1 MKLFAL
7 LGALALACLCLIITP
22 FAAAYAQ
29 AVAVATPDT
38 TISAL
43 PWIKVIEPY
52 LLTAFSV
59 IVTAIIGWVAALIQR
74 STGITIEQKYR
85 DSLHSALVTGISA
98 GLTKLDARA
107 ADVSI
112 DTKSQL
118 ITDAIRWAQKSVPDA
133 IKALGASPDDLA
145 KLAAAKL
152 NLLIEAPSAATSAPL
167 SGKAAT

>member
-7 LGALALACLCLIITP
+7 LGGLALACVCLIIAP
-22 FAAAYAQ
+22 FAPAYAQ
-29 AVAVATPDT
+29 AAAVATPDT

-85 DSLHSALVTGISA
+85 DSINTALTNGVNMALSALDKRAVDV
-98 GLTKLDARA
+98 KLD
-107 ADVSI
+107 V
-112 DTKSQL
+112 KSQV
-118 ITDAIRWAQKSVPDA
+118 IADAVNWAGSKVPDA
-133 IKALGASPDDLA
+133 VKALGVSSDDLA
-145 KLAAAKL
+145 RLASAKL

-167 SGKAAT
+167 AGKATS

>member
-7 LGALALACLCLIITP
+7 LGALALACLCLLIAP
-22 FAAAYAQ
+22 LAPAFAQ
-29 AVAVATPDT
+29 AVAPTDT
-38 TISAL
+38 TISAA
-43 PWIKVIEPY
+43 PWIKILEPY
-52 LLTAFSV
+52 ALTLLSV
-59 IVTAIIGWVAALIQR
+59 VATAIIGWVAALIQR
-74 STGITIEQKYR
+74 STGITIEAKYR

-152 NLLIEAPSAATSAPL
+152 NLLIEAPSAATTAPL
-167 SGKAAT
+167 SGKAAS